1 MAQPRKP
8 QERMKG
14 YNVNFP
20 PSVWEA
26 LRHRAFEEHTT
37 VSAQVRLAV
46 DRYLGR
52 TRKQ

>member
-1 MAQPRKP
+1 MAQPRKRT
-8 QERMKG
+8 ERMKG

-26 LRHRAFEEHTT
+26 LRRRAFAERTT

-46 DRYLGR
+46 DQYLGR
-52 TRKQ
+52 TGKR